1 MPRPVV
7 GLLGAGAMLVVSL
20 TGCSLSPALSI
31 DEYAAWCEGYWERV
45 SEGRIFVT
53 GHSPRATFANR
64 EAGRRIETEEH
75 ESIVPPIELSALHDL
90 NIAFYQFQSDVAS
103 RYLRIIEDAGIE
115 SAREADRILVEVEVK
130 RVEGSGHFDEMDQKL
145 RAELAEV
152 SKDWAEALERFS
164 EERKALREELKD
176 NLSVRDNSR
185 LIHARCPLKLWP

>member
-7 GLLGAGAMLVVSL
+7 GLLGTGAMLVASL
-20 TGCSLSPALSI
+20 TGCSSSPALSI

-45 SEGRIFVT
+45 SEDRIFVT
-53 GHSPRATFANR
+53 SHSPRAKFKNR
-64 EAGRRIETEEH
+64 ERWRRIEIEEH

-130 RVEGSGHFDEMDQKL
+130 GLEGSEHFDEMDKKL

-164 EERKALREELKD
+164 EERKAFREELKD

-185 LIHARCPLKLWP
+185 LIHAGCPLKLWP